1 MMISAKKLAPYLS
14 RLETNTM
21 ARAHDDENTA
31 IPAIFFDG
39 SPGTSPQ
46 ARRWLSMS
54 LMNLLERE
62 GL

>member
-1 MMISAKKLAPYLS
+1 
-14 RLETNTM
+14 M